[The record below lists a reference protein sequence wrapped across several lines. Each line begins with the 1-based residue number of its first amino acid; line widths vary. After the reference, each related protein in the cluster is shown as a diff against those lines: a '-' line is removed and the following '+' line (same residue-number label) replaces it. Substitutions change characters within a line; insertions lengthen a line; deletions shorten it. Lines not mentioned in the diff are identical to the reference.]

1 MVKKNMFKKVKK
13 QNWLKKNKIY
23 WSHIYLSIYLSIYL
37 HNLNNTNI
45 ILKSKM

>member
-23 WSHIYLSIYLSIYL
+23 WSHIYLSIYL